1 MIKFYS
7 FPISLE
13 EVMFIFSVVKC
24 FPVTEPENGKIF
36 SGALEPDQEYTY
48 GQVVQFECNSGYML
62 DGPKQ
67 IHCSAGGV
75 WSAETPKCV
84 GKINLLIYCWFD

>member
-1 MIKFYS
+1 M
-7 FPISLE
+7 
-13 EVMFIFSVVKC
+13 
-24 FPVTEPENGKIF
+24 TEPENGKIF
-36 SGALEPDQEYTY
+36 SDALEPDQEYTY

-84 GKINLLIYCWFD
+84 GKINLLTVDLINCMSLVCFFMKIYLSKHCASYRI

>member
-1 MIKFYS
+1 M
-7 FPISLE
+7 
-13 EVMFIFSVVKC
+13 
-24 FPVTEPENGKIF
+24 TEPENGRIV

-48 GQVVQFECNSGYML
+48 GQVVQFQCNAGYSL

-75 WSAETPKCV
+75 WSGDKPKCV
-84 GKINLLIYCWFD
+84 GEIYYLFM